1 MENIRNRLTR
11 NMSTGKLVLII
22 AAAIVIAVVVLK
34 VLLTIVSIILSVIST
49 LAIVALVA
57 VVIYFL
63 ARSIWSRRTSP

>member
-11 NMSTGKLVLII
+11 NMSTGKRILLI

-34 VLLTIVSIILSVIST
+34 VLLTIVSIILSVLTT
-49 LAIVALVA
+49 LAILALVA

-63 ARSIWSRRTSP
+63 ARSVWPRRTSP